1 MAATGLLPAL
11 VTAMAPLD
19 AALVEPDYA
28 GMVRTILGRSTR
40 RSLVVLLTALDTA
53 PVEEGLLPVLT
64 PLVHRHQVIIAS
76 VADPRTVEMAD
87 SRGDAEAVYD
97 AAAAERAR
105 AERRRLAELLGR
117 RGVEVVDSGP
127 ATLAPDLADRYLALK
142 AAGRL

>member
-1 MAATGLLPAL
+1 M
-11 VTAMAPLD
+11 
-19 AALVEPDYA
+19 LVEPDYA
-28 GMVRTILGRSTR
+28 GMVRTVLARSSR

-53 PVEEGLLPVLT
+53 PVEAGLLPVLA
-64 PLVHRHQVIIAS
+64 PLVHRHQVVIAS
-76 VADPRTVEMAD
+76 VSDPRILEMAG

-97 AAAAERAR
+97 AAAAERSR

>member
-1 MAATGLLPAL
+1 
-11 VTAMAPLD
+11 
-19 AALVEPDYA
+19 
-28 GMVRTILGRSTR
+28 
-40 RSLVVLLTALDTA
+40 VVLLTALDTA
-53 PVEEGLLPVLT
+53 PVEEGLLPVLG
-64 PLVHRHQVIIAS
+64 PLVHRHQVVIAS
-76 VADPRTVEMAD
+76 VADPRTAAMAD
-87 SRGDAEAVYD
+87 ARGDAEAVYD

>member
-1 MAATGLLPAL
+1 M
-11 VTAMAPLD
+11 
-19 AALVEPDYA
+19 
-28 GMVRTILGRSTR
+28 
-40 RSLVVLLTALDTA
+40 VLLTALDTA
-53 PVEEGLLPVLT
+53 PVEAGLLPVLA
-64 PLVHRHQVIIAS
+64 PLVHRHQVVIAS
-76 VADPRTVEMAD
+76 VVRPADRWRWPAAGATRRR
-87 SRGDAEAVYD
+87 SYD